1 MAHQPCSNFWPIV
14 CKTDEK
20 PLILRK
26 IIKLTPRKGSSN
38 IETTMMTK
46 FSLFIP
52 TRFIFG
58 TGELRQL
65 SKIKLPGKRALIVIS
80 SGGSMRKHGYVDAV
94 KEQLWS
100 AGVACEVFDKVLPNP
115 IRKHVMEGA
124 KMCRESQCDFV
135 IGLGGGSSIDT
146 AKAIAV
152 MACNEGDLWD
162 YIPSGSGKG
171 QPFDHALPIVAIPT
185 TAGTG
190 TEIDPWAVITHEDL
204 QEKVSF
210 GFEQTIPQIAIV
222 DPVMMLSLPPKLT
235 AYQGFDAF
243 FHAAEGY
250 INRTC
255 HTPISDLYALEAIR
269 LLYKY
274 LPVVVADGS
283 DVHAR
288 CKVAWASSLAGMV
301 ETTSRTTGQH
311 ALANAM
317 SGFYPKL
324 PHGAALI
331 ALSQTYFKTFK
342 NDSMKRYMKMAEK
355 MTMQKAARP
364 SDFLD
369 ALAIMQRECNV
380 DKIKLSEWG
389 ITPADFSRFT
399 ECAIATGGTKFD
411 YDPRFLNKE
420 ELIDIYYQ
428 AYR

>member
-1 MAHQPCSNFWPIV
+1 M
-14 CKTDEK
+14 K
-20 PLILRK
+20 
-26 IIKLTPRKGSSN
+26 
-38 IETTMMTK
+38 
-46 FSLFIP
+46 
-52 TRFIFG
+52 
-58 TGELRQL
+58 
-65 SKIKLPGKRALIVIS
+65 
-80 SGGSMRKHGYVDAV
+80 KHGYVDAV
-94 KEQLWS
+94 LEHLAK

-115 IRKHVMEGA
+115 IKRHVMEGA
-124 KMCRESQCDFV
+124 QLCRDQQCDFV

-152 MACNEGDLWD
+152 MACNLGDLWD
-162 YIPSGSGKG
+162 YIPAGSGKG
-171 QPFDHALPIVAIPT
+171 ESFSRALPIVAIPT

-190 TEIDPWAVITHEDL
+190 TEVDPWAVITNEEL
-204 QEKVSF
+204 NEKVSF

-222 DPVMMLSLPPKLT
+222 DPVMMLSIPAKLT

-255 HTPISDLYALEAIR
+255 HTPISDIYALEAIR

-274 LPVVVADGS
+274 LPAVVADGS

-301 ETTSRTTGQH
+301 ESTSRTTGEH
-311 ALANAM
+311 ALGNVM

-331 ALSQTYFKTFK
+331 AISKAYFKTFK

-369 ALAIMQRECNV
+369 ALSIMQRECNV

-389 ITPADFSRFT
+389 ITPADFGRFV
-399 ECAIATGGTKFD
+399 EGAIATGGTKFD
-411 YDPRFLNKE
+411 YDPRFLNRE

-428 AYR
+428 SYK